1 MNNPTSLLPI
11 LSIIISVMVVVGGY
25 WAFRQGFFKQ
35 SSEIQDQ
42 TINALNTRVQILE
55 GQIKDDAE
63 KIKRL
68 TEELT
73 QSKRLMSAVRHALAR
88 RGLHI
93 EVDEDYVT
101 LVDANGQASTQ
112 VPNVARVQQPT
123 PSRLTRPV
131 KLQPIPEDDT
141 AS

>member
-1 MNNPTSLLPI
+1 MTNPTNLLPI
-11 LSIIISVMVVVGGY
+11 LSIIISAMVIVGGF

-35 SSEIQDQ
+35 SAEIQEQ
-42 TINALNTRVQILE
+42 TINALKTRLDTLE
-55 GQIKDDAE
+55 KQAESDAKE
-63 KIKRL
+63 IARL
-68 TEELT
+68 RQLISTI
-73 QSKRLMSAVRHALAR
+73 RHALKR

-93 EVDEDYVT
+93 EIEGDYVT
-101 LVDANGQASTQ
+101 LIDAEGQRMSTQ
-112 VPNVARVQQPT
+112 PPAVAKVAQPT